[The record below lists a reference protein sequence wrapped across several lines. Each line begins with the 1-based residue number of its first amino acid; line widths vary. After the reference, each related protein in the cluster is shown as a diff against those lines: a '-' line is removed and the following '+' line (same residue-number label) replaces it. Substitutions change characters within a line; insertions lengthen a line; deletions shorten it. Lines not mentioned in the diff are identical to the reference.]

1 MPPANPHGTT
11 VDHFISSNSTTQHFL
26 GGVQRGWMTN
36 LGNNPSLNPSSLIR
50 PGVTSLTS
58 TSTPNGAPSDETT
71 ARPAV
76 QRSPAQPPSRMQPT
90 QTQHTQASNVRW
102 ATVNIPRPI
111 PAKKRSFDAAFVQP
125 TATMKSSL
133 EQRQQPQP
141 EPPATA
147 AALSPLSPSR
157 GITQETLPRLN
168 AFLEQI
174 RTKGH
179 ANDFVR
185 YRAAILAD
193 ACIYQD
199 TFYLSFHQIF
209 CKATT
214 DPFFTMQIGFGDEEL
229 GGIDTIQAIL
239 LPNGDLPPDALKFF
253 ASFPYP
259 DPARIS
265 PIPGHMV
272 AQIRAFISGLDR
284 KWQNLR
290 QACIARGYPP
300 FADELRARLQLGS
313 TVFQRVLFNLI
324 HQQLAR
330 VDSPVWTEQAH
341 RLFEQNQRESQQ
353 RWDVS
358 GYALSDEQV
367 EIEARQLGGR
377 YLKLLATLQ
386 QASFEISSVLGMSST
401 GGDNGVTQPPS
412 VAGPGT
418 ATSPDQHLP
427 PSHYGTIRWVQDAHS
442 PSNVQD
448 PSSQGHPRVNHL
460 PQPLMQHQYAVTNT
474 QQHHSQVA
482 MNAGNRIRQAQPRRR
497 GRPPLSH
504 NRQSSRRPAAPISL
518 VNQST
523 SISPGINLTP
533 DHGRHL
539 NITAPPAIT
548 SPGRGSNTS
557 DVPYPLFLPQ
567 LGQEPIQGIN
577 QNYKIVALHQAHLR
591 SPKYQI
597 SGSQD
602 VTNPAIRLY
611 QVPSGCVLS
620 PQILGQS
627 CPYFNW
633 QFEVSADHFERKA
646 KDFLSVSDPA
656 NPALAELIRRVT
668 GGSLLYRLK
677 CVEVSANTI
686 PTSMPE
692 DVWVTRETVWPS
704 GVFLAFNNQQL
715 EVRRKLHHGKDLT
728 IDITQYLKGGLNTL
742 TCSVLRTTEETK
754 LGKNFAIAVEV
765 IEIITDDRIKDL
777 PVQLKEPEARSIIT
791 KSLNRGLHGKSDG
804 SSVADKD
811 KDEDEEILIIDAH
824 ISIDITDPYTAR
836 VFEVPVRGKKC
847 LHRECFDL
855 QTFLETRKARTSERD
870 RETAPTSPD
879 EWKCPICKKDARPQ
893 NLVIDGFLQKVRKEL
908 AERDQLDVKAIR
920 VQADGTW
927 EAVID
932 GLRGDRRDS
941 TNTDDAD
948 GALSRR
954 QNVAT
959 PGPGVTVERWMGPG
973 QGESVVI
980 ELD

>member
-1 MPPANPHGTT
+1 
-11 VDHFISSNSTTQHFL
+11 
-26 GGVQRGWMTN
+26 
-36 LGNNPSLNPSSLIR
+36 
-50 PGVTSLTS
+50 
-58 TSTPNGAPSDETT
+58 
-71 ARPAV
+71 
-76 QRSPAQPPSRMQPT
+76 
-90 QTQHTQASNVRW
+90 
-102 ATVNIPRPI
+102 
-111 PAKKRSFDAAFVQP
+111 VQP
-125 TATMKSSL
+125 AAIMTSSL

-141 EPPATA
+141 GPPATVA
-147 AALSPLSPSR
+147 ASSPLSPSH
-157 GITQETLPRLN
+157 GTTQETLPRLN

-179 ANDFVR
+179 VNDFVR
-185 YRAAILAD
+185 FRAAILTD

-199 TFYLSFHQIF
+199 TFYLCLHQIF

-214 DPFFTMQIGFGDEEL
+214 DSIFTMQIGFGDEEL
-229 GGIDTIQAIL
+229 GGFDMIQAIL
-239 LPNGDLPPDALKFF
+239 LPNGDLPPAALQFF

-259 DPARIS
+259 DLAHIPLGRI
-265 PIPGHMV
+265 IP
-272 AQIRAFISGLDR
+272 QIRAFLSGLGR

-290 QACIARGYPP
+290 QACITRGYPP

-313 TVFQRVLFNLI
+313 VVFQKVLFNLI
-324 HQQLAR
+324 HQQLTG

-341 RLFEQNQRESQQ
+341 RLFEENQSESQK
-353 RWDVS
+353 RLDVS

-367 EIEARQLGGR
+367 ETEAQQLGGR
-377 YLKLLATLQ
+377 YLNLRATLQ
-386 QASFEISSVLGMSST
+386 QGSFEMSSVLGMPST
-401 GGDNGVTQPPS
+401 GIVTQPPS
-412 VAGPGT
+412 VAAPGN
-418 ATSPDQHLP
+418 ATSPDQYLQ
-427 PSHYGTIRWVQDAHS
+427 PSHNGTVRWVQDAHS
-442 PSNVQD
+442 PSIIQD
-448 PSSQGHPRVNHL
+448 PFSQGHPRVSHL
-460 PQPLMQHQYAVTNT
+460 QQPLMQHQYPV
-474 QQHHSQVA
+474 
-482 MNAGNRIRQAQPRRR
+482 MNMQMNVGNHIQQAQPRRR

-504 NRQSSRRPAAPISL
+504 SRQSSRHTTAPTSLISQPA
-518 VNQST
+518 
-523 SISPGINLTP
+523 SIGPGINLAS
-533 DHGRHL
+533 DHGRRL
-539 NITAPPAIT
+539 NVVAPPAIT
-548 SPGRGSNTS
+548 NPGRGSNKS
-557 DVPYPLFLPQ
+557 DEPYPLLLPQ
-567 LGQEPIQGIN
+567 LGQEPIQGSN
-577 QNYKIVALHQAHLR
+577 QNYRIVALHQAHLR

-597 SGSQD
+597 SSSQD
-602 VTNPAIRLY
+602 VTKPAMRLY

-646 KDFLSVSDPA
+646 KDILSAPDPT
-656 NPALAELIRRVT
+656 NPAMAELIRRVT

-686 PTSMPE
+686 PNSMPE

-728 IDITQYLKGGLNTL
+728 IDITKYLKGGLNTL
-742 TCSVLRTTEETK
+742 TCSVLRTMEETK

-765 IEIITDDRIKDL
+765 IEIITDDRIKNL
-777 PVQLKEPEARSIIT
+777 PVQLKEPDARNMIT
-791 KSLNRGLHGKSDG
+791 KSLNRGLQGKGDG
-804 SSVADKD
+804 SGVADKD
-811 KDEDEEILIIDAH
+811 KDEEEEILIIDAH

-870 RETAPTSPD
+870 REMAPTSPD

-927 EAVID
+927 EAVTD
-932 GLRGDRRDS
+932 GQGGDRRDS
-941 TNTDDAD
+941 TNTEDAD
-948 GALSRR
+948 GTLSRR

-959 PGPGVTVERWMGPG
+959 PGPGVVVERWMGG